1 MKRKHVIATFALSA
15 LMGIGVFA
23 GVHANKVKEANAAG
37 GTEETHQI
45 YVAINTA
52 TVESTSYSSFNLRVN
67 CNVGDNNTWK
77 QTTLV
82 KTNDTTTFANK
93 TVFSGVYTERW
104 GGVDT
109 MQIQIYDGNTWKEQ
123 KVPFG
128 KWTTMDNIKAL
139 YKYEEGAWVDSYTP
153 PTPATKYNVDVYVN
167 GVKRGTEEITEG
179 NLPANPSI
187 TFGQSFSG
195 WFSDAECTKGNEV
208 HAITSNAPVYCK
220 VTTAENVTFGLDT
233 SKVST
238 VFTGTL
244 YLYAWDDGGENH
256 AWPGVEIANLNA
268 IELPSTAKAVISKG
282 SSQTVDIT
290 ELKDGDVLR
299 IKNDGYEYEEKNYY
313 YVEWMSDV
321 DEPAEDG
328 YYIVGT
334 ESNWKYEGATKMG
347 AGEGED
353 KAYLRYE
360 AKANEIFKVRSY
372 IQGVDTW
379 YGENYEV
386 GEEAKVLN
394 IYLNK
399 DNEVYIEPY
408 VEPDVPTQ
416 GNGYYIV
423 GTETNWKYAG
433 ATKMAVPEIEEND
446 AELLNYTGKVGEK
459 LKVRY
464 YNAEETKDVY
474 GFCKSGELAGIGEVD
489 GDENFV
495 FTAAAAVDIFA
506 KWEEVSENNW
516 QINFYVTAHADRY
529 AVTIH
534 DVLFEGAAKVGV
546 AEQTHTARA
555 TAGVDFEYDLPDM
568 NGYVAR
574 ALYTD
579 ANCTTLY
586 EKHALTGNTD
596 LYAKY
601 TRLGNYMT
609 GDATYSGSQAL
620 AWQIDGASYL
630 TSDVNDPLNRLEGTV
645 VIPASADEEHPVAVK
660 ALQFTGIDE
669 EGKTIW
675 AATTYELGATY
686 TFVEL
691 DKDSNFVFKKGGTF
705 AVYINQENKVYFNEG
720 AAAFYTKFITDMNHV
735 CDADGNTNTE
745 ALAAKWLEEKA
756 AYDSLSAEEKAAIVA
771 VGIEHGDPSGDDLH
785 KVVASYEYIVKKYG
799 TNVVEDFIWNGSYV
813 PNANYGTIGMTADDT
828 TMTIVVISA
837 IAVISAAGL
846 FFLIRRK
853 RRLVK

>member
-23 GVHANKVKEANAAG
+23 GVRANKVKEANAATLPAA
-37 GTEETHQI
+37 TEVYLTKTNSI
-45 YVAINTA
+45 SADFFNYGITAIWNHGNNKFDVFAYDTVSGYYKA
-52 TVESTSYSSFNLRVN
+52 TLSAATESFNLFRGESASWDKKWDQSENKSFETGKNLITV
-67 CNVGDNNTWK
+67 NTWK
-77 QTTLV
+77 
-82 KTNDTTTFANK
+82 
-93 TVFSGVYTERW
+93 
-104 GGVDT
+104 
-109 MQIQIYDGNTWKEQ
+109 DGKIDFTW
-123 KVPFG
+123 
-128 KWTTMDNIKAL
+128 
-139 YKYEEGAWVDSYTP
+139 DSYTP
-153 PTPATKYNVDVYVN
+153 TVSYNVDVYVD
-167 GVKRGTEEITEG
+167 GKKRGTEEIGEG
-179 NLPANPSI
+179 NLPAEPAAQ
-187 TFGQSFSG
+187 FGKTFSG
-195 WFSDAECTKGNEV
+195 WFDDADCSEGHQVTGV
-208 HAITSNAPVYCK
+208 TSNAPLYGK
-220 VTTAENVTFGLDT
+220 MLEAGTVTFALDT

-238 VFTGTL
+238 TFTGTL
-244 YLYAWDDGGENH
+244 NLYAWDANGNKNAE
-256 AWPGVEIANLNA
+256 WPGVAIADATKVKIYNNV
-268 IELPSTAKAVISKG
+268 SVIINNG
-282 SSQTVDIT
+282 TVQTVDIT
-290 ELKDGDVLR
+290 TLKDNDTLR
-299 IKNDGYEYEEKNYY
+299 IKNSTDEKDHY

-321 DEPAEDG
+321 DE
-328 YYIVGT
+328 
-334 ESNWKYEGATKMG
+334 
-347 AGEGED
+347 
-353 KAYLRYE
+353 
-360 AKANEIFKVRSY
+360 
-372 IQGVDTW
+372 
-379 YGENYEV
+379 
-386 GEEAKVLN
+386 
-394 IYLNK
+394 
-399 DNEVYIEPY
+399 
-408 VEPDVPTQ
+408 PTQ

-423 GTETNWKYAG
+423 GTETSWKFAG
-433 ATKMAVPEIEEND
+433 ATKMALPELEEND

-464 YNAEETKDVY
+464 YNGDTGEDIY

-489 GDENFV
+489 EKENFV
-495 FTAAAAVDIFA
+495 FTAAVPVDIFA
-506 KWEEVSENNW
+506 KWEEASENNW

-529 AVTIH
+529 VVTIH

-546 AEQTHTARA
+546 AEQTHTQRA
-555 TAGVDFEYDLPDM
+555 TAGVDFEYNLPDM

-601 TRLGNYMT
+601 TKLGNYMT
-609 GDATYSGSQAL
+609 GDATYAGSEAL
-620 AWQIDGASYL
+620 AWNIDGASYL

-675 AATTYELGATY
+675 AATTYKLGADY
-686 TFVEL
+686 KFVEL

-705 AVYINQENKVYFNEG
+705 SVYINQENEVYFNEG

-799 TNVVEDFIWNGSYV
+799 TSVVEDFIWNGTYA
-813 PNANYGTIGMTADDT
+813 PEANYNTIGMTADDT
-828 TMTIVVISA
+828 TMTVVVISA